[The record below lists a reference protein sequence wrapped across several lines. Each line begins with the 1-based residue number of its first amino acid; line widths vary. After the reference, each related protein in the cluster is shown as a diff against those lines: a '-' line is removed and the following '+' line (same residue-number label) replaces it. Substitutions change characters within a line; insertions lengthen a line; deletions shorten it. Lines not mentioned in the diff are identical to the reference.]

1 MRTLTATA
9 TVCVCLAGVGA
20 WWAADALPLSAPAAP
35 TVLRLDA
42 PSPPA
47 SSPAGGAA
55 GVQTVAG
62 LEKYKGAETP
72 KPLPPLSF
80 VDGEGRRADLS
91 HFAGRVVLLNLWATW
106 CGPCVKEMPSLDRL
120 QGQLGGPGFQ
130 VVALSLDR
138 GGRNAVEPFY
148 QKTGVKNLA
157 LFLDPGSASMQAL
170 GLRGLPTTLLI
181 DAEGREL
188 GRMEGAVE
196 WDSPEVLAFLRG
208 YAGRGNGPARG
219 GSQPSGGVVKTG
231 G

>member
-72 KPLPPLSF
+72 KPMPPLSF

-120 QGQLGGPGFQ
+120 QAQMGGDAFQ

-138 GGRNAVEPFY
+138 GGRTAVEPFY
-148 QKTGVKNLA
+148 KKTGVEHLTV
-157 LFLDPGSASMQAL
+157 FLDPGSESMKAL
-170 GLRGLPTTLLI
+170 SLRGLPTTILV
-181 DAEGREL
+181 DPEGREL
-188 GRMEGAVE
+188 GRVEGAVE
-196 WDSPEVLAFLRG
+196 WDSPEVVAFLRQFL
-208 YAGRGNGPARG
+208 GRGGNGSGPARDR
-219 GSQPSGGVVKTG
+219 GVMKTRG
-231 G
+231 